1 MRLSGHGAG
10 HVRYMGM
17 KRASRSNFEISK
29 PVRMCGQRPGLG
41 MVSSQRFHGRLLW
54 VAASSFYLGP
64 GFRSM
69 IAIGRGQGGH
79 HAAEV
84 GR

>member
-1 MRLSGHGAG
+1 MALATYGTS
-10 HVRYMGM
+10 GM
-17 KRASRSNFEISK
+17 KRASRNRFEISK
-29 PVRMCGQRPGLG
+29 PVRMGDKRPGLG
-41 MVSSQRFHGRLLW
+41 MVSSQRFRGRLLW
-54 VAASSFYLGP
+54 VAASSSYLGL

>member
-1 MRLSGHGAG
+1 
-10 HVRYMGM
+10 
-17 KRASRSNFEISK
+17 
-29 PVRMCGQRPGLG
+29 